1 MLKIT
6 TIQESGRDVLLKLEG
21 KITEQWAAL
30 LDGECRAYL
39 RQNKAVYLDCSHVST
54 SMDGASRSS
63 MRFPCTCHPGERSGP
78 CDGAAPDWRP
88 IMNVDT
94 FIVTES
100 MSHRMVA
107 GRKPELSQSAAVA
120 NREVALLA
128 RLRQGDEGAFDEVVT
143 RHHSAL
149 IRMAMGYVADREV
162 AEEVVQDTWMVVIE
176 KLGRFEGRSSL
187 RTWIFGIMIHK
198 AKDRGVREK
207 RHTTFS
213 SFESADDDGDEAID
227 PSRFHQS
234 GEWAGHWAFPPQPW
248 DDQTPE
254 KLLASQQAVTAMNRA
269 IEVLPRTLKDV
280 LILRDVEGVEA
291 KEVCHILKITETNLY
306 VRLHRARERVRQAVE
321 TYLEGRPSAV

>member
-1 MLKIT
+1 
-6 TIQESGRDVLLKLEG
+6 
-21 KITEQWAAL
+21 
-30 LDGECRAYL
+30 
-39 RQNKAVYLDCSHVST
+39 
-54 SMDGASRSS
+54 
-63 MRFPCTCHPGERSGP
+63 
-78 CDGAAPDWRP
+78 
-88 IMNVDT
+88 MNVDT
-94 FIVTES
+94 SIVTES
-100 MSHRMVA
+100 MSHRVVA
-107 GRKPELSQSAAVA
+107 GRKPVLRQSAAVV
-120 NREVALLA
+120 NEEVALLA
-128 RLRQGDEGAFDEVVT
+128 RLRQGDEAAFDELVT

-162 AEEVVQDTWMVVIE
+162 AEEVVQDTWMAVIE
-176 KLGRFEGRSSL
+176 GLGRFEGRSSL

-213 SFESADDDGDEAID
+213 SFESVNDDSDEAVD

-254 KLLASQQAVTAMNRA
+254 KLLASQQAVNAMNKA
-269 IEVLPRTLKDV
+269 IEALPRTLKEV

-291 KEVCHILKITETNLY
+291 KEVCDILKISETNLY